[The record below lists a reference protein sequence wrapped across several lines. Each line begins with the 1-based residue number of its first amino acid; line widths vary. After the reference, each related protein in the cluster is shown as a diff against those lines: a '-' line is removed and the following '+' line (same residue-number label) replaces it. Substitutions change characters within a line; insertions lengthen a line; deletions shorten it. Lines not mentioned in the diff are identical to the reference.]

1 MGIYSIGEYF
11 SFIPDKEPI
20 RHGHEAVQ
28 KLMPAE
34 CPATSLSS
42 ALRSDGKRYPVQH
55 ACGKC
60 LKCRNDPL
68 P

>member
-1 MGIYSIGEYF
+1 MGIYSIGDNF
-11 SFIPDKEPI
+11 SFIPDKEPDM
-20 RHGHEAVQ
+20 GHEAVQ
-28 KLMPAE
+28 KLMLAE

-42 ALRSDGKRYPVQH
+42 ALRFDGKRYPVQH